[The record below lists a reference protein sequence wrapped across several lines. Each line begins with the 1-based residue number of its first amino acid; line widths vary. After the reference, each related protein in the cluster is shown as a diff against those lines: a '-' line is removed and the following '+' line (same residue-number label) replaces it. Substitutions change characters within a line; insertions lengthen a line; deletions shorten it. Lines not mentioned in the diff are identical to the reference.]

1 MRYQT
6 ILPEKPLHVVKIP
19 KFNFE
24 KFPLSEPYLTISMK
38 SVGEVMSIGR
48 TFREALNKAL
58 RSLEEKF
65 SGFEDI
71 LLPLETSEGISRP
84 GPNRLFYIKK
94 GFNEG
99 LSIDEIAVLSKID
112 RWFLYNLKEIAD
124 CEAVVKKYRGRK
136 IPRAVLKKAKEYG
149 FSDRQ
154 IAVLTGRK
162 NEKEIRLM
170 REKHGIAAGYK
181 LVDTCAGEFEA
192 FTPYYYSTYE

>member
-1 MRYQT
+1 M
-6 ILPEKPLHVVKIP
+6 VKIP

-71 LLPLETSEGISRP
+71 LLPLETSEGISKP
-84 GPNRLFYIKK
+84 SPNRLFYIKK

-99 LSIDEIAVLSKID
+99 FSIDEIAVISKID

-124 CEAVVKKYRGRK
+124 CEAEIKKYRARK
-136 IPRAVLKKAKEYG
+136 IPRAILKKAKEYG

-162 NEKEIRLM
+162 DEKKIRLM
-170 REKHGIAAGYK
+170 REKYGIAAGYK